1 MREQMLK
8 MKLQRLTNKGNWE
21 TGKQG
26 NMHSMY
32 SVQYIQYVQCTVHVS
47 ETE

>member
-8 MKLQRLTNKGNWE
+8 TSDKHGKL
-21 TGKQG
+21 G
-26 NMHSMY
+26 NMYKMY

>member
-1 MREQMLK
+1 MREEMLK
-8 MKLQRLTNKGNWE
+8 MKLQRLTNMG

-26 NMHSMY
+26 NMY
-32 SVQYIQYVQCTVHVS
+32 SVLYIQYLQCTVHVS